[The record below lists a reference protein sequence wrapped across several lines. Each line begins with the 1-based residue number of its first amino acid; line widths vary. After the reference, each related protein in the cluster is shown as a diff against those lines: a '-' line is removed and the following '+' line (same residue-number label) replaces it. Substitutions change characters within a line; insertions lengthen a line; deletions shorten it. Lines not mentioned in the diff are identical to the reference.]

1 MEGRRRFI
9 VTGASTGVGLATAHK
24 LSALPETREV
34 ILACR
39 DVDKAQRSIAC
50 WSDEEKRRTTIKR
63 LDLCDR
69 KSITAF
75 AQDVLAKEELHVLI
89 NNAGTL
95 ETSQTLVQGIE
106 KTLLTNHIGPA
117 YLTSLLLPLLLK
129 TSVKGEDTDV
139 RIVNVSSRLEK
150 NGSLNYDDTFL
161 ALRNNGVDDANFD
174 GWKAYANSKQLNLLY
189 TNALSQRHPSLK
201 INSVTP
207 GMVNTDLSRSF
218 SSFFLYISWPLR
230 ALMLRT
236 PEQGAQAVVH
246 AATDKSVTGS
256 GQFVCDAGAAVVQQ
270 RKPTTESEAA
280 SFARTEE
287 LIEYWR
293 GRIV

>member
-1 MEGRRRFI
+1 MERRRFI

-39 DVDKAQRSIAC
+39 DVEKAQRSTIS
-50 WSDEEKRRTTIKR
+50 WSDEERRRTTIKR

-69 KSITAF
+69 KSINAF
-75 AQDVLAKEELHVLI
+75 AQEVLTKGELHVLI

-95 ETSQTLVQGIE
+95 EMSQMQVQGIE

-129 TSVKGEDTDV
+129 TAKGEDSDV

-150 NGSLNYDDTFL
+150 NGSLNYDDSFL
-161 ALRNNGVDDANFD
+161 ELRNNGVCGTNFD
-174 GWKAYANSKQLNLLY
+174 GWKAYANSKQLNLSY

-218 SSFFLYISWPLR
+218 NSFFLYLSWPLR

-236 PEQGAQAVVH
+236 PEQGAEAVVH
-246 AATDKSVTGS
+246 AATAKGVTS
-256 GQFVCDAGAAVVQQ
+256 GRFLCDSGAVVVQQ
-270 RKPTTESEAA
+270 RKPTAETEAA
-280 SFARTEE
+280 SLARTEE

>member
-1 MEGRRRFI
+1 MERRRFI

-24 LSALPETREV
+24 LCALPETREV

-39 DVDKAQRSIAC
+39 DVDKAQRSTIS
-50 WSDEEKRRTTIKR
+50 WSDEERRRTTIKR

-69 KSITAF
+69 KSINAF
-75 AQDVLAKEELHVLI
+75 AQEVLTKGELHVLI

-95 ETSQTLVQGIE
+95 ETSQMQVQGIE

-129 TSVKGEDTDV
+129 TAKGEDSDV

-150 NGSLNYDDTFL
+150 NGSLNYDDSFL
-161 ALRNNGVDDANFD
+161 ELRNNGVCGTNFD
-174 GWKAYANSKQLNLLY
+174 GWKAYANSKQLNLTY

-218 SSFFLYISWPLR
+218 NSFFLYLSWPLR

-236 PEQGAQAVVH
+236 PEQGAEAVVH
-246 AATDKSVTGS
+246 AATAKGITS
-256 GQFVCDAGAAVVQQ
+256 GRFLCDSGAVVVQQ
-270 RKPTTESEAA
+270 RKPTAETEVA
-280 SFARTEE
+280 SLARTEE